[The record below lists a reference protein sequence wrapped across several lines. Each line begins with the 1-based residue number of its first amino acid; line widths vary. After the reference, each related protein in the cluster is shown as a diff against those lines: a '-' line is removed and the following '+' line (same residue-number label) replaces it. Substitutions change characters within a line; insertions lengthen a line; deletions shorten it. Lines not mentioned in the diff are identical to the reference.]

1 MIEFRDLTLED
12 IPAVRKFFLAY
23 GSRSCDVTIGG
34 AFMWRQYFQTQIYLE
49 ENLLLFKV
57 MRNPGKIAFLT
68 PYGDVE
74 RGIQLIFEYCVAHQI
89 SAAFCAV
96 TEREL
101 AYYEAHYQIRDVA
114 FNRVW
119 SDYLY
124 EAERHRSFAGKKL
137 SGQRN
142 HVNKFLKTYGEWT
155 FEPITADNLEEVHRF
170 CREIGHARAK
180 ESDTYDAEQAVLDE
194 VFANFEAYGFFGNIL
209 RVEGVIVAMAAGEI
223 VGDTLFIHIE
233 KARRD
238 YFGAHQMIVREFAKA
253 HTNDEVCYINREDD
267 SGDEGLRTSK
277 LSYQPCE
284 LLHKATIK
292 LNWPENML

>member
-1 MIEFRDLTLED
+1 MIQFRDLTLED
-12 IPAVRKFFLAY
+12 IPAVRKFFEAY
-23 GSRSCDVTIGG
+23 RSRSCDVTIGG
-34 AFMWRQYFQTQIYLE
+34 AFMWRRYFETQIYMDDS
-49 ENLLLFKV
+49 LLLFKV
-57 MRNPGKIAFLT
+57 MRSPGKIAFLT
-68 PYGDVE
+68 PYGDRE
-74 RGIQLIFEYCVAHQI
+74 RGIRLIFEYCMANDV

-101 AYYEAHYQIRDVA
+101 AFYETNYHVRDVA
-114 FNRVW
+114 FNRTW

-124 EAERHRSFAGKKL
+124 EAERHRTFAGKKL

-142 HVNKFLKTYGEWT
+142 HVNKFLKTYENWSY
-155 FEPITADNLEEVHRF
+155 EEITNENLAEVKAF
-170 CREIGHARAK
+170 CEEIGQLRAK
-180 ESDTYDAEQAVLDE
+180 ESDTYDAEQEILAEVFEHLDE
-194 VFANFEAYGFFGNIL
+194 YGFFGNIL
-209 RVEGVIVAMAAGEI
+209 RVEGVIVAMAMGEI
-223 VGDTLFIHIE
+223 IGDTLFIHIE

-238 YFGAHQMIVREFAKA
+238 YFGAFQMNVREFAKA

-292 LNWPENML
+292 LAWPE